1 MRLSHNLASLNAF
14 RNYSKVLTEQSTA
27 LDKIVSGYKVRCS
40 KDDPNVMAQSEKTK
54 IQIRGL
60 QVASRN
66 AQDGVSMLQTA
77 EGSLES
83 IGNML
88 MRIKE
93 LTIQAAN
100 GTNNVDDKQVI
111 QNEIDELIQGIE
123 TTANGAEFNGIKL
136 LFEGG
141 KFGDSDNR
149 KIKSVPVGANVG
161 DLEYIPFYNLTAGAN
176 GLDIKNNI
184 NVMDTSKLGNSL
196 DAVNNAIETVLS
208 VRSEYGSLENRFEE
222 CMNNLGEISLKM
234 EGANSE
240 LVDAD
245 VAEEMMN
252 YAKSDILYQSSL
264 AIMRQTNDFPMD
276 ILKILE
282 NVKSK

>member
-27 LDKIVSGYKVRCS
+27 LDKIVSGYKVRRS
-40 KDDPNVMAQSEKTK
+40 KDDPNVMAQSEKTN

-60 QVASRN
+60 QVASKN
-66 AQDGVSMLQTA
+66 AQNGVSMLQTA
-77 EGSLES
+77 EGGLES
-83 IGNML
+83 MGNML

-100 GTNNVDDKQVI
+100 GTNNADDTQVI
-111 QNEIDELIQGIE
+111 QNEIDELMAGIQ
-123 TTANGAEFNGIKL
+123 TTAKGTEFNGIKL
-136 LFEGG
+136 LSEGG
-141 KFGDSDNR
+141 KFGDQANL

-161 DLEYIPFYNLTAGAN
+161 DLEYIPFYDLTTD
-176 GLDIKNNI
+176 GLGIMGKID
-184 NVMDTSKLGNSL
+184 VTDTNKLGNSL

-222 CMNNLGEISLKM
+222 CVNNVGEISLKM

-264 AIMRQTNDFPMD
+264 AIMRQTNNFPMD
-276 ILKILE
+276 VLKILE

>member
-27 LDKIVSGYKVRCS
+27 LDKITSGYKVRRS

-60 QVASRN
+60 QMASRN

-77 EGSLES
+77 EGGLES

-88 MRIKE
+88 VRIKE
-93 LTIQAAN
+93 LTLQASN
-100 GTNNVDDKQVI
+100 GTNNLDDKEVI
-111 QNEIDELIQGIE
+111 QNEINELMAGIE
-123 TTANGAEFNGIKL
+123 TTAKGTEFNGVKL
-136 LFEGG
+136 LSQGN
-141 KFGDSDNR
+141 KFSETNVMT
-149 KIKSVPVGANVG
+149 KSVPIGANVG
-161 DLEYIPFYNLTAGAN
+161 DLEDIPFYNLTIE
-176 GLDIKNNI
+176 GLDIKGKI
-184 NVMDTSKLGNSL
+184 NVTDTSKLGESL

-222 CMNNLGEISLKM
+222 CINNIGEISLKM
-234 EGANSE
+234 EGANSN

-264 AIMRQTNDFPMD
+264 AIMRQTNNFPMD
-276 ILKILE
+276 VLKILE

>member
-14 RNYSKVLTEQSTA
+14 RNYSKVLREQSTA
-27 LDKIVSGYKVRCS
+27 LDKITSGYKVRRS

-77 EGSLES
+77 EGGLEN

-100 GTNNVDDKQVI
+100 GTNNLDDQEVV
-111 QNEIDELIQGIE
+111 QNEINELIAGIE
-123 TTANGAEFNGIKL
+123 TTAKGTEFNGIKL
-136 LFEGG
+136 LSQGN
-141 KFGDSDNR
+141 KFSDQTNVMT
-149 KIKSVPVGANVG
+149 KSVPIGANVG
-161 DLEYIPFYNLTAGAN
+161 DLEYIPFYNLTTE
-176 GLDIKNNI
+176 GLDIKGKI
-184 NVMDTSKLGNSL
+184 NVTDASKLGESL

-222 CMNNLGEISLKM
+222 CINNIGEISFKM
-234 EGANSE
+234 EGANNE

-245 VAEEMMN
+245 VAEEMMI

-264 AIMRQTNDFPMD
+264 AIMRQTNNFPMD
-276 ILKILE
+276 VLKILE

>member
-27 LDKIVSGYKVRCS
+27 LDKITSGYKVRCS
-40 KDDPNVMAQSEKTK
+40 KDDPNVMVQSEKTK

-60 QVASRN
+60 QMASRN

-77 EGSLES
+77 DGSLEN

-93 LTIQAAN
+93 LTLQASN
-100 GTNNVDDKQVI
+100 GTNNLEDQEVI
-111 QNEIDELIQGIE
+111 QNEINELISGIDSMAKN
-123 TTANGAEFNGIKL
+123 TEFNGVEL
-136 LFEGG
+136 LSQGN
-141 KFGDSDNR
+141 KFSSMP
-149 KIKSVPVGANVG
+149 IGANVG
-161 DLEYIPFYNLTAGAN
+161 EIVNIPFYDLTADGLEIN
-176 GLDIKNNI
+176 GEI
-184 NVMDTSKLGNSL
+184 NVTDKNKLGKSF
-196 DAVNNAIETVLS
+196 DIINNAIDTVLS
-208 VRSEYGSLENRFEE
+208 VRSEYGALSNRFEE
-222 CMNNLGEISLKM
+222 CMNNISEISLKM

-264 AIMRQTNDFPMD
+264 AIMRQTNNFPID

>member
-14 RNYSKVLTEQSTA
+14 RNYSKVLREQSTA
-27 LDKIVSGYKVRCS
+27 LDKITSGYKVRCS
-40 KDDPNVMAQSEKTK
+40 KDDPNVMVQSEKTK

-77 EGSLES
+77 EGGLES
-83 IGNML
+83 IGSML
-88 MRIKE
+88 ARIKE

-100 GTNNVDDKQVI
+100 GTNNPDDKEVI
-111 QNEIDELIQGIE
+111 QNEINELIAGIE
-123 TTANGAEFNGIKL
+123 TAANGTEFNGVKL
-136 LFEGG
+136 LSEGN
-141 KFGDSDNR
+141 KLSDKTNV
-149 KIKSVPVGANVG
+149 KTKLMPIGANVG
-161 DLEYIPFYNLTAGAN
+161 EVVDIPFYDVTAD
-176 GLDIKNNI
+176 GLDIKGKI
-184 NVMDTSKLGNSL
+184 NVKDTNKLGESL

-208 VRSEYGSLENRFEE
+208 VRSKYGALENRFED
-222 CMNNLGEISLKM
+222 CMSSIGEISLKM

-245 VAEEMMN
+245 VAEEMMI
-252 YAKSDILYQSSL
+252 YTKSDILYQSSL
-264 AIMRQTNDFPMD
+264 AIMRQTNNFPMD
-276 ILKILE
+276 VLKILE

>member
-27 LDKIVSGYKVRCS
+27 LDKITSGYKVRCA

-60 QVASRN
+60 QMASRN

-77 EGSLES
+77 EGGLES

-88 MRIKE
+88 VRIKE
-93 LTIQAAN
+93 LTLQASN
-100 GTNNVDDKQVI
+100 GTNNLDDKEVI
-111 QNEIDELIQGIE
+111 QNEINELMAGIE
-123 TTANGAEFNGIKL
+123 TTAKGTEFNGVKL
-136 LFEGG
+136 LSQGN
-141 KFGDSDNR
+141 KFSETNVMT
-149 KIKSVPVGANVG
+149 KSVPIGANVG
-161 DLEYIPFYNLTAGAN
+161 DLEDIPFYNLTTE
-176 GLDIKNNI
+176 GLDIKGKI
-184 NVMDTSKLGNSL
+184 NVTDTSKLGESL
-196 DAVNNAIETVLS
+196 DAVNNAIGTVLS

-222 CMNNLGEISLKM
+222 CMNNIGEISLKM
-234 EGANSE
+234 EGANSN

-264 AIMRQTNDFPMD
+264 AIMRQTNNFPMD
-276 ILKILE
+276 VLKILE

>member
-27 LDKIVSGYKVRCS
+27 LDKITSGYKVRCS

-60 QVASRN
+60 QMASRN

-77 EGSLES
+77 EGGLES

-88 MRIKE
+88 VRIKE
-93 LTIQAAN
+93 LTLQASN
-100 GTNNVDDKQVI
+100 GTNNLDDKEVI
-111 QNEIDELIQGIE
+111 QNEINELMAGIE
-123 TTANGAEFNGIKL
+123 TTAKGTEFNGVKL
-136 LFEGG
+136 LSQGN
-141 KFGDSDNR
+141 KFSETNVMT
-149 KIKSVPVGANVG
+149 KSVPIGANVG
-161 DLEYIPFYNLTAGAN
+161 DLEDIPFYNLTTE
-176 GLDIKNNI
+176 GLDIKGKI
-184 NVMDTSKLGNSL
+184 NVTDTSKLGESL
-196 DAVNNAIETVLS
+196 DAVNNAIGTVLS
-208 VRSEYGSLENRFEE
+208 VRSEYGSLENRFDE
-222 CMNNLGEISLKM
+222 CMNNIGEISLKM
-234 EGANSE
+234 EGANSN

-264 AIMRQTNDFPMD
+264 AIMRQTNNFPMD
-276 ILKILE
+276 VLKILE

>member
-14 RNYSKVLTEQSTA
+14 RNYSKVLSEQSTA
-27 LDKIVSGYKVRCS
+27 LDKITSGYKVRCS
-40 KDDPNVMAQSEKTK
+40 KDDPNVMVQSEKTK

-60 QVASRN
+60 QMASRN

-77 EGSLES
+77 DGSLEN

-93 LTIQAAN
+93 LTLQASN
-100 GTNNVDDKQVI
+100 GTNNLEDQEVI
-111 QNEIDELIQGIE
+111 QNEINELISGIDSMAKN
-123 TTANGAEFNGIKL
+123 TEFNGVEL
-136 LFEGG
+136 LSQGN
-141 KFGDSDNR
+141 KFSNANTMT
-149 KIKSVPVGANVG
+149 KIMPIGANAGEVVN
-161 DLEYIPFYNLTAGAN
+161 IPFYDLTADGLEIN
-176 GLDIKNNI
+176 GEI
-184 NVMDTSKLGNSL
+184 NVTDKNKLEKSFGII
-196 DAVNNAIETVLS
+196 NNAIDTVLS
-208 VRSEYGSLENRFEE
+208 VRSEYGALSNRFEE
-222 CMNNLGEISLKM
+222 CMNNIAEISLKM

-252 YAKSDILYQSSL
+252 YAKSDILYQSSI
-264 AIMRQTNDFPMD
+264 AIMRQTNNFPID

>member
-27 LDKIVSGYKVRCS
+27 LDKITSGYKVRCS
-40 KDDPNVMAQSEKTK
+40 KDDPNVMVQSEKTK

-60 QVASRN
+60 QMASKN

-77 EGSLES
+77 DGSLES
-83 IGNML
+83 IGSML
-88 MRIKE
+88 TRIKE
-93 LTIQAAN
+93 LTLQASN
-100 GTNNVDDKQVI
+100 GTNNLEDKGVI
-111 QNEIDELIQGIE
+111 QNEINELISGIDSMAKN
-123 TTANGAEFNGIKL
+123 TEFNGVELLSKGNKFSDQTNIKT
-136 LFEGG
+136 
-141 KFGDSDNR
+141 KPM
-149 KIKSVPVGANVG
+149 PVGANVG
-161 DLEYIPFYNLTAGAN
+161 EIVDIPFYNLTAD
-176 GLDIKNNI
+176 GLGISGKIDVTDINEFEK
-184 NVMDTSKLGNSL
+184 SL
-196 DAVNNAIETVLS
+196 DVVNNAIETVIS
-208 VRSEYGSLENRFEE
+208 VRSEYGALENRFEN
-222 CMNNLGEISLKM
+222 CINNIGEISLKM

-264 AIMRQTNDFPMD
+264 AIMRQTNNFPMD
-276 ILKILE
+276 VLKILE

>member
-27 LDKIVSGYKVRCS
+27 LDKIVSGYKVKCS
-40 KDDPNVMAQSEKTK
+40 KDDPNVMVQSEKTK

-66 AQDGVSMLQTA
+66 AQDAVSMLQTA
-77 EGSLES
+77 EGGLES
-83 IGNML
+83 MGNML

-100 GTNNVDDKQVI
+100 GTNNSDDTKII
-111 QNEIDELIQGIE
+111 QNEIDELMAGIE
-123 TTANGAEFNGIKL
+123 TTANYSEFNGIKL
-136 LFEGG
+136 LSEGG
-141 KFGDSDNR
+141 KFGDQKNL
-149 KIKSVPVGANVG
+149 KTKSVSIGANVG
-161 DLEYIPFYNLTAGAN
+161 DLEQIPFYNLTTDGLGIN
-176 GLDIKNNI
+176 GKIDVTNTN
-184 NVMDTSKLGNSL
+184 KLGNSL

-222 CMNNLGEISLKM
+222 CVNNVGEISLKM

-264 AIMRQTNDFPMD
+264 AIMRQTNNFPMD
-276 ILKILE
+276 VLKILE

>member
-1 MRLSHNLASLNAF
+1 
-14 RNYSKVLTEQSTA
+14 
-27 LDKIVSGYKVRCS
+27 
-40 KDDPNVMAQSEKTK
+40 
-54 IQIRGL
+54 
-60 QVASRN
+60 
-66 AQDGVSMLQTA
+66 MLQTA
-77 EGSLES
+77 EGGLES
-83 IGNML
+83 MGNML

-100 GTNNVDDKQVI
+100 GTNNADDTQVI
-111 QNEIDELIQGIE
+111 QNEINELMAGIE
-123 TTANGAEFNGIKL
+123 TTAKGTEFNGIKL
-136 LFEGG
+136 LSEGG
-141 KFGDSDNR
+141 KFGDQANL

-161 DLEYIPFYNLTAGAN
+161 DLEYIPFYDLTTD
-176 GLDIKNNI
+176 GLDIKGGKI
-184 NVMDTSKLGNSL
+184 DVTDTNKLGNSL

-222 CMNNLGEISLKM
+222 CVNNVGEISLKM

-264 AIMRQTNDFPMD
+264 AIMRQTNNFPID

>member
-1 MRLSHNLASLNAF
+1 VIR
-14 RNYSKVLTEQSTA
+14 EQITA
-27 LDKIVSGYKVRCS
+27 LDKITSGYKVRGA
-40 KDDPNVMAQSEKTK
+40 KDDANVMAQSEKTK

-66 AQDGVSMLQTA
+66 AQDGVSMLQAA
-77 EGSLES
+77 EGGLES

-100 GTNNVDDKQVI
+100 GTNDLDDKEVI
-111 QNEIDELIQGIE
+111 QNEINELVAGIE
-123 TTANGAEFNGIKL
+123 TTAKGTEFNGVKL
-136 LFEGG
+136 LSQGN
-141 KFGDSDNR
+141 KFSNQADV
-149 KIKSVPVGANVG
+149 KTKSVPIGANVG
-161 DLEYIPFYNLTAGAN
+161 DLEDIPFYNLTTE
-176 GLDIKNNI
+176 GLDIKGEIDVTNA
-184 NVMDTSKLGNSL
+184 SKLGKSL

-222 CMNNLGEISLKM
+222 CMNNVGEISLKM
-234 EGANSE
+234 ESANSE

-245 VAEEMMN
+245 VAEEMMI

-264 AIMRQTNDFPMD
+264 AIMRQTNNFPMD
-276 ILKILE
+276 VLKILE

>member
-27 LDKIVSGYKVRCS
+27 LDKITSGYKVRCS

-60 QVASRN
+60 QMASKN

-77 EGSLES
+77 DGSLES
-83 IGNML
+83 IGSML
-88 MRIKE
+88 TRIKE
-93 LTIQAAN
+93 LTLQASN
-100 GTNNVDDKQVI
+100 GTNNLEDKGVI
-111 QNEIDELIQGIE
+111 QNEINELISGIDSMAKN
-123 TTANGAEFNGIKL
+123 TEFNGVEL
-136 LFEGG
+136 LSQG
-141 KFGDSDNR
+141 KKFSDTHIVT
-149 KIKSVPVGANVG
+149 KPMPVGANVG
-161 DLEYIPFYNLTAGAN
+161 EIVDIPFYNLTADGLGIN
-176 GLDIKNNI
+176 GKIDVTDINEFEK
-184 NVMDTSKLGNSL
+184 SL
-196 DAVNNAIETVLS
+196 DVVNNAIETVIS
-208 VRSEYGSLENRFEE
+208 VRSEYGALENRFED
-222 CMNNLGEISLKM
+222 CINNIGEISLKM

-240 LVDAD
+240 LVDVD

-264 AIMRQTNDFPMD
+264 AIMRQTNNFPMD
-276 ILKILE
+276 VLKILE

>member
-14 RNYSKVLTEQSTA
+14 RNYSKVLREQSTA
-27 LDKIVSGYKVRCS
+27 LDKITSGYKVRRS

-77 EGSLES
+77 EGGLEN

-100 GTNNVDDKQVI
+100 GTNNLDDQEVV
-111 QNEIDELIQGIE
+111 QNEINELIAGIE
-123 TTANGAEFNGIKL
+123 TTAKGTEFNGVKL
-136 LFEGG
+136 LSQGY
-141 KFGDSDNR
+141 KFSNQADVMT
-149 KIKSVPVGANVG
+149 KPVPIGANVG
-161 DLEYIPFYNLTAGAN
+161 DLEDIPFYNLTTE
-176 GLDIKNNI
+176 GLDIKGKI
-184 NVMDTSKLGNSL
+184 NVTDASKLGESL

-222 CMNNLGEISLKM
+222 CMNNVGEISLKM

-245 VAEEMMN
+245 VAEEMMI

-264 AIMRQTNDFPMD
+264 AIMRQTNNFPMD
-276 ILKILE
+276 VLKILE

>member
-27 LDKIVSGYKVRCS
+27 LDKIVSGYKVKCS
-40 KDDPNVMAQSEKTK
+40 KDDPNVMVQSEKTR

-77 EGSLES
+77 DGSLEN

-88 MRIKE
+88 TRIKE
-93 LTIQAAN
+93 LTLQASN
-100 GTNNVDDKQVI
+100 GTNNLEDQEVI
-111 QNEIDELIQGIE
+111 QNEINELISGIDSMAKN
-123 TTANGAEFNGIKL
+123 TEFNGVEL
-136 LFEGG
+136 LSQGN
-141 KFGDSDNR
+141 KFSNTNTIT
-149 KIKSVPVGANVG
+149 KIMPIGANAGEIVN
-161 DLEYIPFYNLTAGAN
+161 IPFYDLTADGLEIN
-176 GLDIKNNI
+176 GKI
-184 NVMDTSKLGNSL
+184 NVTDKNKLGKSF
-196 DAVNNAIETVLS
+196 DVINNAIDTVLS
-208 VRSEYGSLENRFEE
+208 VRSEYGALSNRFEE
-222 CMNNLGEISLKM
+222 CMDNIAEISLKM

-264 AIMRQTNDFPMD
+264 AIMRQTNNFPID

>member
-27 LDKIVSGYKVRCS
+27 LDKITSGYKVRCS

-60 QVASRN
+60 QMASRN

-77 EGSLES
+77 EGGLES

-88 MRIKE
+88 VRIKE
-93 LTIQAAN
+93 LTLQASN
-100 GTNNVDDKQVI
+100 GTNNLDDKEVI
-111 QNEIDELIQGIE
+111 QNEINELMAGIE
-123 TTANGAEFNGIKL
+123 TTAKGTEFNGVKL
-136 LFEGG
+136 LSQGN
-141 KFGDSDNR
+141 KFSETNVMT
-149 KIKSVPVGANVG
+149 KSVPIGANVG
-161 DLEYIPFYNLTAGAN
+161 DLEDIPFYNLTTE
-176 GLDIKNNI
+176 GLDIKGKI
-184 NVMDTSKLGNSL
+184 NVTDTSKLGESL
-196 DAVNNAIETVLS
+196 DAVNNAIGTVLS

-222 CMNNLGEISLKM
+222 CMNNIGEISLKM
-234 EGANSE
+234 EGANSN

-264 AIMRQTNDFPMD
+264 AIMRQTNNFPMD
-276 ILKILE
+276 VLKILE

>member
-27 LDKIVSGYKVRCS
+27 LDKITSGYKVRRS

-77 EGSLES
+77 EGGLES

-100 GTNNVDDKQVI
+100 GTNNLDDKEVI
-111 QNEIDELIQGIE
+111 QNEINELIAGIE
-123 TTANGAEFNGIKL
+123 TTAKGTEFNGIKL
-136 LFEGG
+136 LSEGG
-141 KFGDSDNR
+141 KFGDQTNLR
-149 KIKSVPVGANVG
+149 TKSVPIGANVG
-161 DLEYIPFYNLTAGAN
+161 DLEDIPFYDLTIAGL
-176 GLDIKNNI
+176 GIKGEI
-184 NVMDTSKLGNSL
+184 DVTDTNKLGQSL
-196 DAVNNAIETVLS
+196 DVVNSAIETVLS

-222 CMNNLGEISLKM
+222 CVNNIGEISLKM

-264 AIMRQTNDFPMD
+264 AIMRQTNNFPMD
-276 ILKILE
+276 VLKILE

>member
-14 RNYSKVLTEQSTA
+14 RNYSKVLSEQSTA
-27 LDKIVSGYKVRCS
+27 LDKITSGYKVRCS
-40 KDDPNVMAQSEKTK
+40 KDDPNVMVQSEKTK

-60 QVASRN
+60 QMASRN

-77 EGSLES
+77 DGSLEN

-93 LTIQAAN
+93 LTLQASN
-100 GTNNVDDKQVI
+100 GTNNLEDQEVI
-111 QNEIDELIQGIE
+111 QNEINELISGIDSMAKN
-123 TTANGAEFNGIKL
+123 TEFNGVEL
-136 LFEGG
+136 LSQGN
-141 KFGDSDNR
+141 KFSNANTMT
-149 KIKSVPVGANVG
+149 KIMPIGANAGEIVN
-161 DLEYIPFYNLTAGAN
+161 IPFYDLTADGLEIN
-176 GLDIKNNI
+176 GEI
-184 NVMDTSKLGNSL
+184 NVTDKNKLGKSFGII
-196 DAVNNAIETVLS
+196 NNAIDTVLS
-208 VRSEYGSLENRFEE
+208 VRSEYGALSNRFEE
-222 CMNNLGEISLKM
+222 CMNNIAEISLKM

-252 YAKSDILYQSSL
+252 YAKSDILYQSSI
-264 AIMRQTNDFPMD
+264 AIMRQTNNFPID

>member
-27 LDKIVSGYKVRCS
+27 LDKITSGYKVRRS

-77 EGSLES
+77 EGGLES

-100 GTNNVDDKQVI
+100 GTNNLYDKEVI
-111 QNEIDELIQGIE
+111 QNEINELIAGIE
-123 TTANGAEFNGIKL
+123 TTAKGTEFNGIKL
-136 LFEGG
+136 LSEGG
-141 KFGDSDNR
+141 KFGDQTNLR
-149 KIKSVPVGANVG
+149 TKSVPIGANVG
-161 DLEYIPFYNLTAGAN
+161 DLEDIPFYDLTID
-176 GLDIKNNI
+176 GLGIKGEI
-184 NVMDTSKLGNSL
+184 DVTDTNKLGQSL
-196 DAVNNAIETVLS
+196 DAVNGAIETVLS
-208 VRSEYGSLENRFEE
+208 ARSEYGSLENRFEE
-222 CMNNLGEISLKM
+222 CVNNIGEISLKM

-264 AIMRQTNDFPMD
+264 AIMRQTNNFPMD
-276 ILKILE
+276 VLKILE

>member
-40 KDDPNVMAQSEKTK
+40 KDDPNVMAQSEKTN

-60 QVASRN
+60 QVASKN
-66 AQDGVSMLQTA
+66 AQNGVSMLQTA
-77 EGSLES
+77 EGGLES
-83 IGNML
+83 MSNML

-100 GTNNVDDKQVI
+100 GTNNADDTQVI
-111 QNEIDELIQGIE
+111 QNEINELMAGIE
-123 TTANGAEFNGIKL
+123 TTAKGTEFNGIKL
-136 LFEGG
+136 LSGGG
-141 KFGDSDNR
+141 KFGDQANL

-161 DLEYIPFYNLTAGAN
+161 DLEYIPFYDLTTDGLGIN
-176 GLDIKNNI
+176 GKID
-184 NVMDTSKLGNSL
+184 VTDTNKLGNSL

-222 CMNNLGEISLKM
+222 CVNNVGEISLKM

-264 AIMRQTNDFPMD
+264 AIMRQTNNFPID

>member
-27 LDKIVSGYKVRCS
+27 LDKITSGYKVRRS

-77 EGSLES
+77 EGGLES

-100 GTNNVDDKQVI
+100 GTNNLDDKEVI
-111 QNEIDELIQGIE
+111 QNEINELIAGIE
-123 TTANGAEFNGIKL
+123 TTAKGTEFNGIKL
-136 LFEGG
+136 LSEGG
-141 KFGDSDNR
+141 KFGDQTNLR
-149 KIKSVPVGANVG
+149 TKSVPIGANVG
-161 DLEYIPFYNLTAGAN
+161 DLEDIPFYDLTID
-176 GLDIKNNI
+176 GLGIKGEI
-184 NVMDTSKLGNSL
+184 DVTDTNKLGQSL
-196 DAVNNAIETVLS
+196 DAVNGAIETVLS

-222 CMNNLGEISLKM
+222 CVNNIGEISLKM

-264 AIMRQTNDFPMD
+264 AIMRQTNNFPMD
-276 ILKILE
+276 VLKILE

>member
-27 LDKIVSGYKVRCS
+27 LDKITSGYKVRCS
-40 KDDPNVMAQSEKTK
+40 KDDPNVMVQSEKTK

-60 QVASRN
+60 QMASRN

-77 EGSLES
+77 DGSLEN

-93 LTIQAAN
+93 LTLQASN
-100 GTNNVDDKQVI
+100 GTNNLEDQEVI
-111 QNEIDELIQGIE
+111 QNEINELISGIDSMAKN
-123 TTANGAEFNGIKL
+123 TEFNGVEL
-136 LFEGG
+136 LSQGN
-141 KFGDSDNR
+141 KFSSANTMT
-149 KIKSVPVGANVG
+149 KIMPIGANAGEIVN
-161 DLEYIPFYNLTAGAN
+161 IPFYDLTADGLEIN
-176 GLDIKNNI
+176 GEI
-184 NVMDTSKLGNSL
+184 NVTDKNKLGKSF
-196 DAVNNAIETVLS
+196 DIINNAIDTVLS
-208 VRSEYGSLENRFEE
+208 VRSEYGALSNRFEE
-222 CMNNLGEISLKM
+222 CMNNISEISLKM

-264 AIMRQTNDFPMD
+264 AIMRQTNNFPID